1 MKTNYDSPLQLIL
14 TNRELQVFKLIV
26 SGLKTK
32 EISLILEL
40 KPNTIS
46 TMKKNIK
53 IKLKEDSEIGFYK
66 IAIQNNVTF

>member
-32 EISLILEL
+32 EISHILEL

-53 IKLKEDSEIGFYK
+53 IKLKENSEIGFYK
-66 IAIQNNVTF
+66 IAIQNNITF